1 MSRRLDGGSQGAEV
15 PALPVPERDTIAW
28 RVVIVT
34 RILPVAL
41 GFHAAL
47 RDAGHDPVALLTIRD
62 TDGRYGGFDLGGMLD
77 ELPAELDILMPAR
90 RASIAPLLESVHP
103 DLVVCMGFPWK
114 VPADA
119 LAVPPLGWLNG
130 HPSLLPRHR
139 GPVPIAWAI
148 RNGDT
153 DVGVTFHRMD
163 AELDT
168 GPILAQASFPL
179 GEYTVPNEFYERM
192 GPVVMETLAKALDAI
207 AAGDEGTAQSAGGDY
222 ESFLTDDDAV
232 LDPARSAVELHRL
245 VWAWRYTIPV
255 GELRGAL
262 VELDGE
268 TLRVLA
274 SSLTEVAG
282 ARRLDCAD
290 APLWLVEVEPAQAG
304 ETVGT
309 AASSS

>member
-1 MSRRLDGGSQGAEV
+1 VSLRA
-15 PALPVPERDTIAW
+15 
-28 RVVIVT
+28 VIVT

-41 GFHAAL
+41 GFEAVL
-47 RDAGHDPVALLTIRD
+47 RRAGHEPVGLLTIRD
-62 TDGRYGGFDLGGMLD
+62 TENRYGPEFTLEGLLGGLPPQLD
-77 ELPAELDILMPAR
+77 VVLPSSRSRM
-90 RASIAPLLESVHP
+90 APLLASLRP

-130 HPSLLPRHR
+130 HASLLPRHR

-163 AELDT
+163 EELDT

-232 LDPARSAVELHRL
+232 LDPARTAVELHRL

-262 VELDGE
+262 VELDRE
-268 TLRVLA
+268 TVRVLA

>member
-1 MSRRLDGGSQGAEV
+1 VSL
-15 PALPVPERDTIAW
+15 

-41 GFHAAL
+41 GFHAVL
-47 RDAGHDPVALLTIRD
+47 RGAGHEPVGLLTIRD
-62 TDGRYGGFDLGGMLD
+62 TENRYGPEFTLEGLLD
-77 ELPAELDILMPAR
+77 GLPPELDVVLPSR
-90 RASIAPLLESVHP
+90 RSRIAPLLASLRP

-114 VPADA
+114 IPADA

-153 DVGVTFHRMD
+153 DVGITFHRMD

-168 GPILAQASFPL
+168 GPILAQASLPL
-179 GEYTVPNEFYERM
+179 GEYVVPNEFYERM
-192 GPVVMETLAKALDAI
+192 GPLVMETLATALERL
-207 AAGDEGTAQSAGGDY
+207 AAGDEGTPQSEGGEY
-222 ESFLTDDDAV
+222 ESFLRDDDAV
-232 LDPARSAVELHRL
+232 LDPARTAVELHRL

-268 TLRVLA
+268 TVRVLA
-274 SSLTEVAG
+274 SALTEVEG

-290 APLWLVEVEPAQAG
+290 APLWLVEVEPVQAG
-304 ETVGT
+304 NTVGT

>member
-1 MSRRLDGGSQGAEV
+1 M
-15 PALPVPERDTIAW
+15 
-28 RVVIVT
+28 
-34 RILPVAL
+34 
-41 GFHAAL
+41 
-47 RDAGHDPVALLTIRD
+47 
-62 TDGRYGGFDLGGMLD
+62 
-77 ELPAELDILMPAR
+77 
-90 RASIAPLLESVHP
+90 APLLASLRP

-153 DVGVTFHRMD
+153 DVGITFHRMD

-179 GEYTVPNEFYERM
+179 GEYTVPNELYERM
-192 GPVVMETLAKALDAI
+192 GPVVMETLATALERI
-207 AAGDEGTAQSAGGDY
+207 AAGDEGAPQSEGGEY
-222 ESFLTDDDAV
+222 ESFLTDEDAW
-232 LDPARSAVELHRL
+232 LDPSRPAVEVHRL
-245 VWAWRYTIPV
+245 VWAWQYTIPV

-262 VELDGE
+262 VDLDGE

-274 SSLTEVAG
+274 PSLTEVAG
-282 ARRLDCAD
+282 SSRSSLLRRARPS
-290 APLWLVEVEPAQAG
+290 APLRPPRRRTRGWRGCAEGRPCLRGATQHRR
-304 ETVGT
+304 
-309 AASSS
+309 

>member
-1 MSRRLDGGSQGAEV
+1 VR
-15 PALPVPERDTIAW
+15 W

-41 GFHAAL
+41 GFDAVL
-47 RDAGHDPVALLTIRD
+47 RGVGHEPVGLLTIRD
-62 TDGRYGGFDLGGMLD
+62 TENRYGPEFTLEGLLAG
-77 ELPAELDILMPAR
+77 LPPELDVVLPSR
-90 RASIAPLLESVHP
+90 RSRIAPLLESLRP

-114 VPADA
+114 VPVEA
-119 LAVPPLGWLNG
+119 LAVPRLGWLNG

-153 DVGVTFHRMD
+153 EVGITFHRMD

-168 GPILAQASFPL
+168 GAILAQASHSL
-179 GEYTVPNEFYERM
+179 GEYVVPNEFYEGM
-192 GPVVMETLAKALDAI
+192 GPLVMETLATALDRL
-207 AAGDEGTAQSAGGDY
+207 AAGDEGAPQGDGGEY
-222 ESFLTDDDAV
+222 ESFLSDEDAW
-232 LDPARSAVELHRL
+232 LDPARPAVELHRL
-245 VWAWRYTIPV
+245 VWAWRYTIPL

-268 TLRVLA
+268 TVRVLA
-274 SSLTEVAG
+274 SSLAEVEG

-304 ETVGT
+304 ETAG
-309 AASSS
+309 APASSS

>member
-1 MSRRLDGGSQGAEV
+1 MSL
-15 PALPVPERDTIAW
+15 

-41 GFHAAL
+41 GFEAVL
-47 RDAGHDPVALLTIRD
+47 RGAGHEPVGLLTIRD
-62 TDGRYGGFDLGGMLD
+62 TENRYGPEFTLEGLLGGLPPDLD
-77 ELPAELDILMPAR
+77 VVLPSR
-90 RASIAPLLESVHP
+90 RSRIAPLLASLRP

-148 RNGDT
+148 RNGDA
-153 DVGVTFHRMD
+153 DVGITFHRMD

-179 GEYTVPNEFYERM
+179 GEYAVPNEFYERM
-192 GPVVMETLAKALDAI
+192 GPLVMETLVTALERL
-207 AAGDEGTAQSAGGDY
+207 AAGDEGTPQSEGGEY
-222 ESFLTDDDAV
+222 ESFLPAEDAW
-232 LDPARSAVELHRL
+232 LDSARPAEELHRL
-245 VWAWRYTIPV
+245 VWAWRYTVPV

-268 TLRVLA
+268 TVRVLA
-274 SSLTEVAG
+274 SSLTEVEG
-282 ARRLDCAD
+282 AQRIDCAD
-290 APLWLVEVEPAQAG
+290 GSLWLVEVEPAQAA
-304 ETVGT
+304 ETAGSVT
-309 AASSS
+309 SSS

>member
-1 MSRRLDGGSQGAEV
+1 VR
-15 PALPVPERDTIAW
+15 W

-41 GFHAAL
+41 GFDAVL
-47 RDAGHDPVALLTIRD
+47 RGVGHEPVGLLTIRD
-62 TDGRYGGFDLGGMLD
+62 TENRYGPEFTLEGLLAG
-77 ELPAELDILMPAR
+77 LPPELDVVLPSR
-90 RASIAPLLESVHP
+90 RSRIAPLLESLRP

-153 DVGVTFHRMD
+153 EVGITFHRMD

-168 GPILAQASFPL
+168 GAILAQASHPL
-179 GEYTVPNEFYERM
+179 GEYVVPNEFYEGM
-192 GPVVMETLAKALDAI
+192 GPLVMETLATALDRL
-207 AAGDEGTAQSAGGDY
+207 AAGDEGAPQGEGGEY
-222 ESFLTDDDAV
+222 ESFLSDEDAW
-232 LDPARSAVELHRL
+232 LDPARPAVELHRL

-262 VELDGE
+262 VEVAGE
-268 TLRVLA
+268 TVRVLA
-274 SSLTEVAG
+274 SSLAEVEG

-290 APLWLVEVEPAQAG
+290 GPLWLVEVEPAQAG
-304 ETVGT
+304 ETAGT